1 MLFRD
6 KEVRK
11 LLTEFNGSVDE
22 GVDIDKVCGALA
34 KAGGGLPAGAKEMS
48 FEDIAGAGVPTAI
61 ARAIS
66 KVWRGGDS
74 NEKVAAKPG
83 APEVNI
89 GGVEGTFEA
98 LAFAMGNIG
107 AFGDKPLLKVYEPL
121 GRDDVTGE
129 LNKRSG
135 GKPFIVFA
143 DKQTLAVDVD
153 RSYGNLQLL
162 KQGVEI
168 GANTVVDGKLSEL
181 FRAGE
186 LPDLALAI
194 CPVHGCHL
202 IGQDQFCQRCN
213 YAWAEVSTEVRE
225 LAWCHVQNVLAEE
238 PGPQDARL
246 KQIHAALGDSK
257 DQYWSQAT
265 LELEKLKATGQPIVL
280 VKPVKRPGRST
291 PSRR

>member
-1 MLFRD
+1 MALV
-6 KEVRK
+6 KEAEVK
-11 LLTEFNGSVDE
+11 KILTAYNGSVDE
-22 GVDIDKVCGALA
+22 GSQLNVDEVCAKLA
-34 KAGGGLPAGAKEMS
+34 KAGGGLSAAAKEMS
-48 FEDIAGAGVPTAI
+48 YEDIEGAGIPKAV

-66 KVWRGGDS
+66 KVWRGDG
-74 NEKVAAKPG
+74 EKPAKLG
-83 APEVNI
+83 PEVQI

-129 LNKRSG
+129 LRKRSG
-135 GKPFIVFA
+135 DKPFIAFS
-143 DKQTLAVDVD
+143 DKQTLTVDVEA
-153 RSYGNLQLL
+153 SYGNLQLL

-168 GANTVVDGKLSEL
+168 GTNTVINGKLTEL

-186 LPDLALAI
+186 LPDLALPI

-202 IGQDQFCQRCN
+202 IGDGEFCKECN
-213 YAWAEVSTEVRE
+213 FSWSGVSTEVRE
-225 LAWCHVQNVLAEE
+225 LAWCHVQNVLAEV
-238 PGPQDARL
+238 PGSQDARL
-246 KQIHAALGDSK
+246 KQILAALSDAK
-257 DQYWSQAT
+257 DQYWSSAT